1 MNSTM
6 LFVLEART
14 WSVFVLIVGLGGALL
29 RAHTVLE
36 MVHFDGRTVGGAP
49 SAICS
54 AIASTSRL

>member
-36 MVHFDGRTVGGAP
+36 MVHLNPASGVARPRVKR
-49 SAICS
+49 AI
-54 AIASTSRL
+54 